1 MARAIRAPE
10 RNWLVK
16 EEYKECHVP
25 RACVRREQG
34 TMRGTARTGG
44 LVQRARAQGRDG
56 GSGRDQPCSTWMT
69 VETLFIPITTAREPS
84 KGYKQGSDRT
94 GLRLERSPGLSGQV
108 DLREELR
115 CMRKNATN
123 S

>member
-1 MARAIRAPE
+1 M
-10 RNWLVK
+10 
-16 EEYKECHVP
+16 P
-25 RACVRREQG
+25 RAKGLCQKGAGDHEG
-34 TMRGTARTGG
+34 NCKDRGTCAESEGAGG
-44 LVQRARAQGRDG
+44 DG
-56 GSGRDQPCSTWMT
+56 GSSRDQPRSTWMT
-69 VETLFIPITTAREPS
+69 METLFIPITTAREPS

-115 CMRKNATN
+115 CMGKNATN